1 MIDPSIKDHS
11 RVALGIL
18 RQRDHHLAD
27 HIHQYIQALEQ
38 HYSETIHRA
47 CHHEEIAKH
56 HEHRSNEHH
65 ARVRELEQQVQNLQ
79 KHVPTEH
86 FAPVVPE
93 GTPKGGGKPGGDTT
107 PVMGTSGGD
116 VLEAIR
122 AAEEKKAAEKAAAK
136 PFWKF
141 WG

>member
-27 HIHQYIQALEQ
+27 HIHLYIQELER
-38 HYSETIHRA
+38 HYSDTIHKA
-47 CHHEEIAKH
+47 CHHEEIARH
-56 HEHRSNEHH
+56 HEKVAGSHFT
-65 ARVRELEQQVQNLQ
+65 RVRELEKHIQDLQ
-79 KHVPTEH
+79 KQIPTELLD
-86 FAPVVPE
+86 AASVA
-93 GTPKGGGKPGGDTT
+93 KGGDRGGDTT
-107 PVMGTSGGD
+107 PIQGTSGGD

-122 AAEEKKAAEKAAAK
+122 AAEEKKAADVVAAK